1 MLETNKIYQGDA
13 LEVLKTFPDNSI
25 DMCLTSPPYY
35 GLRNYGIEGQIGLEK
50 HPQDYINNL
59 LIIFREVMRVL
70 KPTGVFFLNLGDSY
84 ATHRSGKDSE
94 INFSNEDRLNSLIQR
109 NAPNKE
115 NKSNWNQE
123 KQKLLIPHRIAIA
136 LQEEG
141 FIVRDDICWIKKMV
155 MYPDKKSF
163 GSTMPFPVKD
173 KLLPAT
179 EYVFQIVKSK
189 KYYFKLEDV
198 KTDIKNSTIER
209 ARRPISST
217 YTNDIKGNPYTKHEG
232 ILKANNK
239 WANQELN
246 YNEAKEKYIDDNDSA
261 RRTRTKL
268 NLCVGKKG
276 YNNWNVKIDKN
287 TGYIGPNDSEYC
299 IGNVRSI
306 NVIKANPTNAVMFRK
321 MNQNSKKIPQKH
333 FASYPLTLADF
344 FISLGCPEDGIVLDP
359 FMGSGTTSLSALK
372 QNKKFIGI
380 ELNPEYIKIAEARIK
395 PYLEQTKL

>member
-1 MLETNKIYQGDA
+1 METNKIYQGDA

-246 YNEAKEKYIDDNDSA
+246 YNEAKEKY
-261 RRTRTKL
+261 
-268 NLCVGKKG
+268 
-276 YNNWNVKIDKN
+276 
-287 TGYIGPNDSEYC
+287 
-299 IGNVRSI
+299 

-395 PYLEQTKL
+395 PYLEQRKL